1 MFFYKF
7 LSQNLINILAPI
19 ECLTCGFGDQW
30 CCPNCQNKL
39 TNPLPLVI
47 NNYSQ
52 NIDNV
57 ICAYN
62 YQNVLVQKIIHA
74 CKYDGIKEA
83 IIFLANQLSLILAN
97 QLDPRKNYLLLPVP
111 LHPKRQRQRG
121 FNQSQIIA
129 ETIACNLNLNI
140 ISGNRI
146 INTPHQVGLNGQQRQ
161 LNMKNV
167 FAFNHELTNIKK
179 QSTIIIVDDVITTG
193 ATINSLAENLKI
205 NRGQIMAIAIAK
217 E

>member
-7 LSQNLINILAPI
+7 ISQKLINIIAPI
-19 ECLTCGFGDQW
+19 ECLICGFGDQW
-30 CCPNCQNKL
+30 CCSNCQNKL
-39 TNPLPLVI
+39 TSPLPLII

-52 NIDNV
+52 NIAKV

-62 YQNVLVQKIIHA
+62 YQNILVQKLIHA

-83 IIFLANQLSLILAN
+83 IIVLANQLSLILVS
-97 QLDPRKNYLLLPVP
+97 QLDSQKSYLLLPVP

-129 ETIACNLNLNI
+129 EIIAHNLNLNI
-140 ISGNRI
+140 VNGQRI

-167 FAFNHELTNIKK
+167 FAFNYELTNIKK
-179 QSTIIIVDDVITTG
+179 QATIIIVDDVITTG
-193 ATINSLAENLKI
+193 ATINSLAENLKK
-205 NRGQIMAIAIAK
+205 NRDQIMAVAIAK